1 MSHDL
6 ICSFASHLGFTLNK
20 VVITEVKNNTYF
32 STLFLSKDDLE
43 KSIDSR
49 PSDAI
54 ALALR
59 CQCPIYVTPE
69 VLERRGGED
78 LDTWLSKLDQK
89 GSEKSEQTDI

>member
-6 ICSFASHLGFTLNK
+6 ICSFTTHLGFSLKK

-32 STLFLSKDDLE
+32 STLYLCKDELE
-43 KSIDSR
+43 KTIDSR

-59 CQCPIYVTPE
+59 SECPIYVTPE
-69 VLERRGGED
+69 VLERRGGEN

-89 GSEKSEQTDI
+89 GSEPAET